1 MPVVRI
7 LNRCPRTLLAVFAD
21 DRNSIA
27 VSRQE
32 QLVIEQAW
40 ASAGRASALLGN
52 KSKRARWCARLVGR
66 AVQIEGAPSKALG

>member
-1 MPVVRI
+1 MAAMGLVLLMPAIRL

-40 ASAGRASALLGN
+40 ASAERASALLRN
-52 KSKRARWCARLVGR
+52 KSKQA
-66 AVQIEGAPSKALG
+66 

>member
-1 MPVVRI
+1 MAAMGLVLLLPVTRI

-32 QLVIEQAW
+32 QSVIEQAW
-40 ASAGRASALLGN
+40 SAAERASSLLDN
-52 KSKRARWCARLVGR
+52 KS
-66 AVQIEGAPSKALG
+66 

>member
-1 MPVVRI
+1 MAAVGLLLLLPVVRI

-32 QLVIEQAW
+32 QTVIEQAW
-40 ASAGRASALLGN
+40 SAAERAPSLLDN
-52 KSKRARWCARLVGR
+52 KSKCARWSARLAGR
-66 AVQIEGAPSKALG
+66 K